1 MKGSIENMK
10 KIKNYI
16 LSKEFI
22 ITLLIIAFMVF
33 INIKYPEQL
42 GFALPKYKD
51 GFAFWKSGLLGNFN
65 DYLVVILP
73 MLFAFCSTKK
83 FFYELSGS
91 ALKDTIL
98 REDYHKYLKKNIF
111 LTAIKAVI
119 PLYIVSTILLT
130 FGIVKYGVVLA
141 NCNGSITC
149 LGMRGIITNPF
160 LYVILTYL
168 LWYLFALIYLNIVY
182 IFFYII
188 KKYYVALLA
197 SYISFIVLDFA
208 LQAISA
214 FISMAFDNGRMRFIY
229 DLIYGLTPNE
239 NILSCLFIIGSFLI
253 ISFIVVKMIYKD
265 KEKVVI
271 NFEG

>member
-1 MKGSIENMK
+1 MK
-10 KIKNYI
+10 KTKYYI

-22 ITLLIIAFMVF
+22 ITLLIITFMVF
-33 INIKYPEQL
+33 INVKYPEQL

-51 GFAFWKSGLLGNFN
+51 GFAFWKNSLLGNFN
-65 DYLVVILP
+65 EYLVVILP
-73 MLFAFCSTKK
+73 ILFAFCSTKK

-98 REDYHKYLKKNIF
+98 REDYHKYLKKNTF
-111 LTAIKAVI
+111 LTAFKAVI

-130 FGIVKYGVVLA
+130 LGIVKYGVVLA

-149 LGMRGIITNPF
+149 FGMGEIITNPF
-160 LYVILTYL
+160 LYVILTYI

-182 IFFYII
+182 IFFYVI

>member
-51 GFAFWKSGLLGNFN
+51 GFAFWKNSLLGNFN
-65 DYLVVILP
+65 EYLVVILP
-73 MLFAFCSTKK
+73 ILFAFCSTKK

-98 REDYHKYLKKNIF
+98 REDYHKYLKKNTF
-111 LTAIKAVI
+111 LTAFKAVI

-130 FGIVKYGVVLA
+130 LGIVKYGVVLA

-149 LGMRGIITNPF
+149 FGMGEIITNPF
-160 LYVILTYL
+160 LYVILTYI

-182 IFFYII
+182 IFFYVI

-253 ISFIVVKMIYKD
+253 ISFIVVKIIYKD